1 MNLHPLK
8 KQPSSS
14 PGAADEKACWNS
26 VAGDGLLDTS
36 SSSDPSVPFGSS
48 CLESNSGDIAVIEE
62 VRLENPKV
70 RAHGGRTSAS
80 SILCLRITTATT
92 ESKSTRCQ
100 APAPWQAVDLCSLGS
115 KELLI
120 YIPPACSVALA
131 EITCPIIYRV
141 FNFQQLTL
149 FT

>member
-14 PGAADEKACWNS
+14 PGAADEKACWS
-26 VAGDGLLDTS
+26 SAAGDGLLDTS

-70 RAHGGRTSAS
+70 RAHSGSLWRAVGSLISSVLKNHKSNNRVKKHQILSARS
-80 SILCLRITTATT
+80 VPGCGPVLRG
-92 ESKSTRCQ
+92 E
-100 APAPWQAVDLCSLGS
+100 
-115 KELLI
+115 
-120 YIPPACSVALA
+120 
-131 EITCPIIYRV
+131 
-141 FNFQQLTL
+141 
-149 FT
+149 

>member
-70 RAHGGRTSAS
+70 RAHRGSLWRADISLINS
-80 SILCLRITTATT
+80 VLKNHNSNNRIKKHQMP
-92 ESKSTRCQ
+92 S
-100 APAPWQAVDLCSLGS
+100 
-115 KELLI
+115 
-120 YIPPACSVALA
+120 ACSVAGCGPVLPG
-131 EITCPIIYRV
+131 E
-141 FNFQQLTL
+141 
-149 FT
+149 